1 MPFKSKSINTKVTEE
16 EYNNFIKSQIED
28 LEDSYNLYTINS
40 ILENTNEEDFSE
52 IFSILPEPFLTDSK
66 EKDADCLSLIANRFF
81 TNTEIP
87 LALPLFAMF
96 SFMSASSVKNN
107 VRYKLPLSKNSDSL
121 DTWTL
126 VLSPTGKAKTLSTAL
141 IKSMIPSNL
150 DNEKV
155 VEENFTKPSG
165 PAAFVQAL
173 CDLPLTED
181 QEGQYGLWFED
192 EAAQFIKVMEKE
204 GHPMSEV
211 REYLLKSYD
220 HSKITRKTKADEITT
235 ESIYLTLH
243 FINTIDSFVSNIS
256 KESINDGVVR
266 RFNFVFAESDNRKME
281 DYPLYDKT
289 SITDD
294 LLKSKIIDCFL
305 TIESKKNTTYEFS
318 KDCYELYN
326 KYFKLL
332 WTKKYSKILNNKE
345 TFYRTAMMQSFKYA
359 VFYHMLLNKETDI
372 IDTEDL
378 SYGIKISMLF
388 MNSIKKF
395 FDLKEKSIAKTNNK
409 IVEKTKNDLNKYVEY
424 LNENKD
430 IKMRDFTRKY
440 GMRKNTALIILKA
453 IKESGLVKNHILF
466 KDIKD

>member
-1 MPFKSKSINTKVTEE
+1 MSFKPNKIKLATEE
-16 EYNNFIKSQIED
+16 QYNNFIKSQVED
-28 LEDSYNLYTINS
+28 LEDSYNLYTLNS
-40 ILENTNEEDFSE
+40 ILENTNQEDFSE
-52 IFSILPEPFLTDSK
+52 IFSILPKPFLTESR

-81 TNTEIP
+81 THTEIP
-87 LALPLFAMF
+87 LALPIFAMF

-107 VRYKLPLSKNSDSL
+107 IRYKLPLSKNSDSL

-141 IKSMIPSNL
+141 IKSMIPTNL

-155 VEENFTKPSG
+155 VEENFTKPNG

-204 GHPMSEV
+204 GHPMAEI

-220 HSKITRKTKADEITT
+220 HSKITRRTKAEEITT

-256 KESINDGVVR
+256 KESLNDGLVR
-266 RFNFVFAESDNRKME
+266 RFNFVFAESDGRKME
-281 DYPLYDKT
+281 DYALYDKS

-305 TIESKKNTTYEFS
+305 NIESNKNKTYEFS
-318 KDCYELYN
+318 KECYELYT

-332 WTKKYSKILNNKE
+332 WSKKYNKILNDKE

-359 VFYHMLLNKETDI
+359 VFYHILLNKETDI

-395 FDLKEKSIAKTNNK
+395 FDLKEQSIAKTNNK
-409 IVEKTKNDLNKYVEY
+409 VIEKSKNDLNKYIEY
-424 LNENKD
+424 LNDNAD

-440 GMRKNTALIILKA
+440 GIRKNTALVILKS
-453 IKESGLVKNHILF
+453 IKTAGLVKNHILF
-466 KDIKD
+466 NDIKD